1 MPRGPRRSTTSPS
14 EAAPDFR
21 RDNPYETRP
30 AAGEP
35 ISPSRG
41 QPVTG
46 AIISPSLRD
55 KAGSRRVNQT
65 KPRPTGYR
73 NHHQPESSRQ
83 GRPPERKRDP
93 APLERDFFAGR
104 QCSTGKTARA
114 PRSRSNRPHGFVIT
128 IDAGHR
134 NVPPAG
140 PSIQTSPRINPR
152 KPSGPHTR
160 ILRGRPQTRDHLHTP
175 GPSVPIAIYLNTP
188 LHTKKSRRQTA
199 SGFFIQATP
208 DRSHPPYFAGSTAG
222 AVAVESAGAGST

>member
-14 EAAPDFR
+14 EASPDFR

-41 QPVTG
+41 RPATG
-46 AIISPSLRD
+46 AIISPNLRD
-55 KAGSRRVNQT
+55 KADRRREN
-65 KPRPTGYR
+65 
-73 NHHQPESSRQ
+73 EI
-83 GRPPERKRDP
+83 PPHWSGI
-93 APLERDFFAGR
+93 FFAGR

-114 PRSRSNRPHGFVIT
+114 PRSCSNRPHGFGIT
-128 IDAGHR
+128 IDAGYR
-134 NVPPAG
+134 NVHPAG
-140 PSIQTSPRINPR
+140 PSIQTGPRINPR

-160 ILRGRPQTRDHLHTP
+160 ILRGHPQTRNHLHTP